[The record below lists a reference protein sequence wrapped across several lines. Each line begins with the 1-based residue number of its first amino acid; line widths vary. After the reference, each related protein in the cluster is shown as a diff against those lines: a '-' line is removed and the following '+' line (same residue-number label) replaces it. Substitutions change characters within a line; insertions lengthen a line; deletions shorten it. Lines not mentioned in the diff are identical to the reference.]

1 MLASAYLSL
10 ALVHMMVWCK
20 WREVWANLLF
30 SLSTVAIVVFAAFE
44 LWMMRAET
52 SETFGV
58 AMRWAH
64 LPAWA
69 LIVSF
74 VGFIRLYLRAGRFWL
89 AWAVCGLR
97 TFALILNFVC
107 SPNLNYREITAL
119 RHVSLLGEPVSV
131 AEGIP
136 NPLMLIGQLSLLL
149 LIIFVVD
156 ATITVW
162 KRGER
167 RRAVLLGGA
176 SLFFV
181 VVGTAQV
188 ILSLWGIIY
197 MPITASLFYLGIVLA
212 MASELSLE
220 IVRAARLS
228 DELRES
234 QQRMQ
239 IATRVANVGIWIR
252 DLVRN
257 EIWATNEWRELLG
270 FDNWERIDFD
280 SFLQKLHPEDRELVK
295 RSVAKAVGGEG
306 EYKMEYR
313 VMLPNGGLRWIASQG
328 RVEFSDAGKPVLV
341 RGASVDITT
350 QKQTEEELFRG
361 RKLEALEALAGGT
374 AHDFNNFLT
383 IIAGSIDLAKA
394 QLQAADSL
402 RDILEA
408 AAVACKRAGSL
419 ASQLLAFAKSGAP
432 VKKPADLVQVVKD
445 AVTLVR
451 VGAQASIEF
460 TIADELWLAEIDV
473 EQIGYA
479 LHNILL
485 NARQAMPEG
494 GTIEV
499 RAENVECDADSL
511 PLHSGRY
518 VMISVRDHG
527 RGIAAEA
534 LPHIFDPYFTTK
546 QGGHGLGLATVQATI
561 AKHDGHVAVQSTLGV
576 GTTFSVYLPARAAAQ
591 TTEAVTDQQ
600 LRIDSGRILV
610 MDDEEAVRMVLTN
623 VLKRLGYKVE
633 CAKDGAEAIELF
645 QRGKDLGRGFH
656 AVLLDLTIPG
666 GMGGEEVATRL
677 RKIDSSAKLIVSSGD
692 SNTPLLSEFRKY
704 GFDGALPKPWTA
716 AQVSEVLTNLIRD
729 VRH

>member
-1 MLASAYLSL
+1 MFASAYLGL
-10 ALVHMMVWCK
+10 ALVHMMVWWK
-20 WREVWANLLF
+20 RREVWANLLF

-52 SETFGV
+52 PETFGV

-89 AWAVCGLR
+89 AWTVCGLR

-149 LIIFVVD
+149 LIIFVAD

-212 MASELSLE
+212 MAYELSLE

-239 IATRVANVGIWIR
+239 IATRAANVGIWIR

-280 SFLQKLHPEDRELVK
+280 GFLQKLHPEDRELVK

-313 VMLPNGGLRWIASQG
+313 VMLPNGGLRWIASHG
-328 RVEFSDAGKPVLV
+328 RVEFSGAGKPVLV
-341 RGASVDITT
+341 RGASLDVTT

-432 VKKPADLVQVVKD
+432 VKKPADLAQVVKD

-473 EQIGYA
+473 EQIGNA

-623 VLKRLGYKVE
+623 ALKRLGYKVE

-645 QRGKDLGRGFH
+645 QRGKDSGRGFH
-656 AVLLDLTIPG
+656 AVLLDLTIPR
-666 GMGGEEVATRL
+666 GMGGEQAATRL
-677 RKIDSSAKLIVSSGD
+677 REIDSSAKLIVSSGD
-692 SNTPLLSEFRKY
+692 SNTPVVSEFRKY
-704 GFDGALPKPWTA
+704 GFDGALPKPWTI